1 MSPAVLVPDTVA
13 IVLLAPAM
21 SVLAA
26 ARRQHS
32 ATATLWPALA
42 AVLTLVVVSIAI
54 SIATWPS
61 TRSLG
66 AIAIPHATLAAA
78 ALASAAIGALCG
90 RLFADVLDA
99 AAASGVL
106 VLAAT
111 FALLV
116 AGDVAVGL
124 PTAVIDAGLTASPL
138 VAVASAADVDLLR
151 SDTWYH
157 ASPIAHR
164 SFSYPM
170 WYHAAGSYVFIS
182 LVCAVAFIRKTER
195 SL

>member
-1 MSPAVLVPDTVA
+1 MIPAVLVPDAVA
-13 IVLLAPAM
+13 IVLLAPAT

-26 ARRQHS
+26 ARRHRR
-32 ATATLWPALA
+32 ATATLLPALG
-42 AVLTLVVVSIAI
+42 AVLTLVVLSIGA
-54 SIATWPS
+54 SLAASSS

-66 AIAIPHATLAAA
+66 QIAVPHATLAAA
-78 ALASAAIGALCG
+78 ALASAAIGALSG
-90 RLFADVLDA
+90 RFFADVLDA
-99 AAASGVL
+99 AAASGVI

-116 AGDVAVGL
+116 AGDVAGGL
-124 PTAVIDAGLTASPL
+124 PIAVIDAGLTASPL
-138 VAVASAADVDLLR
+138 VAVASAADIDLLR

-164 SFSYPM
+164 SFSYPV
-170 WYHAAGSYVFIS
+170 WYHAAGSYALISLIGAVVFIRN
-182 LVCAVAFIRKTER
+182 AER